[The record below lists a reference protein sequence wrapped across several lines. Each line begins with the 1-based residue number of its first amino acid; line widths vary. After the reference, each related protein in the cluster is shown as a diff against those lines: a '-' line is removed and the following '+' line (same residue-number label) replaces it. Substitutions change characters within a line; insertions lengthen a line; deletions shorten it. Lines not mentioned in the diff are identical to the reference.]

1 MFHLFQ
7 QDMKQ
12 ISLASIEF
20 SQAIISCS
28 IWNGVKS
35 SVNDL
40 GCQQLEKVYNTQ
52 SKVEIVSESEGKEVA
67 KNSIMS
73 TLSLTL

>member
-1 MFHLFQ
+1 
-7 QDMKQ
+7 
-12 ISLASIEF
+12 
-20 SQAIISCS
+20 
-28 IWNGVKS
+28 VKS

-52 SKVEIVSESEGKEVA
+52 SKVEIASESEGKEVA